1 MAAARGFDRVLL
13 VARTVEVA
21 GGRALLAGGCVRDM
35 LLERV
40 PKDFDVEVYGL
51 TAEHLERLA
60 RDHGRV
66 NAVGKAFGILK
77 LTPRDGVELDLSLPR
92 RDSKIGAGHR
102 GFLVKTD
109 PSMSY
114 ADACRRRDFTL
125 NAMLGD
131 PLTGEV
137 IDPYHGRADLD
148 LRLLRVTDA
157 ERFADDP
164 LRVMRGVQLA
174 ARFALRVDAESLAVM
189 RGMLPHLSELPH
201 ERMWEEWKKLL
212 AAHRPSTGLLLAREA
227 GVLAALYPALHALAG
242 ASVPPH
248 LPGDG
253 DAWQRTLTAVDRISD
268 LLAPTPPTSTRTQE
282 AAPPFSPRTRGEREA
297 LSGADGPAPA
307 PRAGRAGVGAS
318 PSPHAGPAE
327 EKDFLLP
334 LRLAALCALLSPA
347 DAAELLRQI
356 GADQGLRGR
365 AMALVEQVG
374 WPAAGPDRDLSDGRV
389 RRLAATLSPA
399 TVRELILLLTALA
412 AEPRLVAALAE
423 RAAALEVLDGP
434 PRPVLRGQDL
444 IDLLGLAPGPA
455 FRHILALAD
464 DLRDDAGWTREQV
477 LDLLGGVAD
486 AETALVRLR
495 AAQEDRAQ

>member
-1 MAAARGFDRVLL
+1 M
-13 VARTVEVA
+13 
-21 GGRALLAGGCVRDM
+21 
-35 LLERV
+35 
-40 PKDFDVEVYGL
+40 
-51 TAEHLERLA
+51 
-60 RDHGRV
+60 
-66 NAVGKAFGILK
+66 
-77 LTPRDGVELDLSLPR
+77 
-92 RDSKIGAGHR
+92 
-102 GFLVKTD
+102 
-109 PSMSY
+109 
-114 ADACRRRDFTL
+114 
-125 NAMLGD
+125 
-131 PLTGEV
+131 
-137 IDPYHGRADLD
+137 
-148 LRLLRVTDA
+148 
-157 ERFADDP
+157 
-164 LRVMRGVQLA
+164 
-174 ARFALRVDAESLAVM
+174 
-189 RGMLPHLSELPH
+189 
-201 ERMWEEWKKLL
+201 
-212 AAHRPSTGLLLAREA
+212 
-227 GVLAALYPALHALAG
+227 
-242 ASVPPH
+242 
-248 LPGDG
+248 
-253 DAWQRTLTAVDRISD
+253 
-268 LLAPTPPTSTRTQE
+268 
-282 AAPPFSPRTRGEREA
+282 
-297 LSGADGPAPA
+297 
-307 PRAGRAGVGAS
+307 GAS

-365 AMALVEQVG
+365 AMALVEQAG

-389 RRLAATLSPA
+389 RRLAAALSPA
-399 TVRELILLLTALA
+399 TVRELIVLLTALD